1 MNFKANYSI
10 SGLLA
15 VLQGTNLSVW
25 SGRIQV
31 IIGVALAC
39 VQAVVA
45 AKAHW
50 SNPDGSPVELP
61 YYKPEDKI

>member
-1 MNFKANYSI
+1 MNTKANYSI

-31 IIGVALAC
+31 MLGVLIAC

-50 SNPDGSPVELP
+50 HNPDGTPTEFP
-61 YYKPEDKI
+61 YYPPNDKI

>member
-1 MNFKANYSI
+1 MNTRANYSI

-31 IIGVALAC
+31 IIGLLI
-39 VQAVVA
+39 AVLQTAVA

-61 YYKPEDKI
+61 YYKPSDKI